1 VRNRPPYA
9 IESVDNA
16 LRLALLLQQEGPM
29 RGAEAAAR
37 LGVARSTA
45 HRLLAMLVFRDF
57 ARQDADRRYSAGAA
71 MRDVAPGSSVTVL
84 RAAAFPYLHQLME
97 RTQETANLQI
107 RVEDQ
112 VRFVAT
118 AECRQVLR
126 VGDREGRLLPAHLV
140 SGGKALLA
148 RLGPDEVRA
157 LYTDASGVDVDAL
170 LRELRSVRR
179 RGFAVN
185 DQATE
190 AGVVAVGRAVDGPDG
205 AAVAAVSL
213 AMPSARF
220 SRARLP
226 EWCAALAH
234 TAAQIQAAL
243 ADR

>member
-1 VRNRPPYA
+1 MRNRPPYA

-29 RGAEAAAR
+29 RGSEAAAR
-37 LGVARSTA
+37 IGVARSTA

-57 ARQDADRRYSAGAA
+57 AQQDADRRYSAGTA
-71 MRDVAPGSSVTVL
+71 MRDVVPGSSVAIL
-84 RAAAFPYLHQLME
+84 RATAFPYLHQLME
-97 RTQETANLQI
+97 LTQETANLQI
-107 RVEDQ
+107 RVDQQ
-112 VRFVAT
+112 VRFAAT
-118 AECRQVLR
+118 AQCRQVLR
-126 VGDREGRLLPAHLV
+126 VGDREGRLLPAHLA

-148 RLGPDEVRA
+148 RLGPDEVRG
-157 LYTDASGVDVDAL
+157 LYAGTSGIDVEAL

-179 RGFAVN
+179 RGFAIN

-213 AMPSARF
+213 AIPSARF
-220 SRARLP
+220 SRTRLP
-226 EWCAALAH
+226 EWFAALAH
-234 TAAQIQAAL
+234 TAAQIAAAL

>member
-1 VRNRPPYA
+1 VRNKPPYA

-29 RGAEAAAR
+29 RGSEAAAR

-57 ARQDADRRYSAGAA
+57 AQQEADRRYSAGAA
-71 MRDVAPGSSVTVL
+71 MRDVQPGSSVTVL
-84 RAAAFPYLHQLME
+84 RATAFPYLRQLME
-97 RTQETANLQI
+97 LTEETTNLQI
-107 RVEDQ
+107 RVDDQ

-148 RLGPDEVRA
+148 RLRPDEVRA
-157 LYTDASGVDVDAL
+157 LYAGARGVDVEAL

-179 RGFAVN
+179 RGFAIN
-185 DQATE
+185 NQATE

-205 AAVAAVSL
+205 TAVAAVSV

-220 SRARLP
+220 SRARLH
-226 EWCAALAH
+226 EWSAALAH
-234 TAAQIQAAL
+234 TAAQIEAAL
-243 ADR
+243 AEQ